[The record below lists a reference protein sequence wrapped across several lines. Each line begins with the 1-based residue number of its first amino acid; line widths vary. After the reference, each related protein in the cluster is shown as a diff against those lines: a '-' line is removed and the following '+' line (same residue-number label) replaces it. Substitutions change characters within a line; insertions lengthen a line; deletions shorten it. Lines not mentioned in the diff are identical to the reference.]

1 MVSALLS
8 TTATLRRLLACAT
21 LVGRSSTNELFGAT
35 LTSGT
40 RKVGSSD
47 VVRAADRYV
56 YPLIYHHHKPQQT
69 DNVYF
74 QVRDEHRTDYDAGR
88 GGWGAQAQRAEM
100 ERRRAQEERYADAQ
114 DGPGAVATGGGD
126 WKASAAAPEQQT
138 LKRGRSPEEE
148 DESRTVRFSVVFLL

>member
-1 MVSALLS
+1 M
-8 TTATLRRLLACAT
+8 
-21 LVGRSSTNELFGAT
+21 
-35 LTSGT
+35 
-40 RKVGSSD
+40 
-47 VVRAADRYV
+47 VRAADRYV
-56 YPLIYHHHKPQQT
+56 YPLICHHQKPQQT
-69 DNVYF
+69 DNDYF

-148 DESRTVRFSVVFLL
+148 DESRTVRISEAFHVVRNSPANDLCL